1 MLAIFFTQAALAR
14 EPNFNMLL
22 DILYATQTGNAETVA
37 KKLELLA
44 KNQGFNV
51 NLVEMNYH
59 DIISYRLL
67 RNVAIVTSTFGNGEV
82 PEMGIDFWEELK
94 SSKVE
99 MVNLRYGL
107 IALGDKSHQIF
118 CGAGRAISKKLD
130 ELKCIKVIQNL
141 ECDGDTEG
149 TEEWSIKFLEKLK
162 LKAYY
167 NDKV

>member
-1 MLAIFFTQAALAR
+1 
-14 EPNFNMLL
+14 MLL

-51 NLVEMNYH
+51 NLVEMNHH
-59 DIISYRLL
+59 DIISFRLL

-82 PEMGIDFWEELK
+82 PEMGIDFWKELK
-94 SSKVE
+94 KSKVE
-99 MVNLRYGL
+99 MINLRYGL
-107 IALGDKSHQIF
+107 IALGDKSHEIF

-149 TEEWSIKFLEKLK
+149 TDEWSIKFLEKLK

>member
-1 MLAIFFTQAALAR
+1 
-14 EPNFNMLL
+14 MLL

-67 RNVAIVTSTFGNGEV
+67 RNVAIVTSTYGNGEV

-107 IALGDKSHQIF
+107 IALGDKSHEIF

-130 ELKCIKVIQNL
+130 EFKCIKVIQNL

-149 TEEWSIKFLEKLK
+149 TGEWSIKFLEKLK

>member
-1 MLAIFFTQAALAR
+1 
-14 EPNFNMLL
+14 MLL

-37 KKLELLA
+37 KRLQLLA

-51 NLVEMNYH
+51 NLVEMNFH
-59 DIISYRLL
+59 DITSFRLL

-107 IALGDKSHQIF
+107 IALGDKSHEIF

>member
-1 MLAIFFTQAALAR
+1 MLAYFIYTHAALAR
-14 EPNFNMLL
+14 ESNFHMLL

-44 KNQGFNV
+44 KNQGFIV

-59 DIISYRLL
+59 NINTFRQL
-67 RNVAIVTSTFGNGEV
+67 RNVAIVTSTYGNGEV
-82 PEMGIDFWEELK
+82 PDMGIDFWEELK

-107 IALGDKSHQIF
+107 IALGDKSHEIF

-149 TEEWSIKFLEKLK
+149 SYEWSIKFLEKLK
-162 LKAYY
+162 ARANYS
-167 NDKV
+167 D

>member
-1 MLAIFFTQAALAR
+1 
-14 EPNFNMLL
+14 MLL

-51 NLVEMNYH
+51 NLVEMNHH
-59 DIISYRLL
+59 DIISFRLL

-82 PEMGIDFWEELK
+82 PEMGIDFWKELK
-94 SSKVE
+94 KSKVE
-99 MVNLRYGL
+99 MINLRYGL
-107 IALGDKSHQIF
+107 IALGDKSHEIF

>member
-1 MLAIFFTQAALAR
+1 
-14 EPNFNMLL
+14 MLL

-37 KKLELLA
+37 KKLQLLA

-59 DIISYRLL
+59 DITSFRLL
-67 RNVAIVTSTFGNGEV
+67 RNVAIVTSTYGNGEV

-107 IALGDKSHQIF
+107 IALGDKSHEIF

>member
-1 MLAIFFTQAALAR
+1 MI
-14 EPNFNMLL
+14 L

-44 KNQGFNV
+44 KNRGFIV

-59 DIISYRLL
+59 NINSFRQL
-67 RNVAIVTSTFGNGEV
+67 RNVAIVTSTYGYGEV

-94 SSKVE
+94 LSKTEIVY
-99 MVNLRYGL
+99 LRYGL
-107 IALGDKSHQIF
+107 IALGDKSHEIF
-118 CGAGRAISKKLD
+118 CGAVKAISKKMD

-149 TEEWSIKFLEKLK
+149 TYEWSIKFLEKLK

-167 NDKV
+167 YDKV

>member
-1 MLAIFFTQAALAR
+1 
-14 EPNFNMLL
+14 MLL

-51 NLVEMNYH
+51 NLVEMNHH
-59 DIISYRLL
+59 DITSFRLL

-82 PEMGIDFWEELK
+82 PEMGINFWEELK

-107 IALGDKSHQIF
+107 IALGDKSHEIF

>member
-1 MLAIFFTQAALAR
+1 
-14 EPNFNMLL
+14 MLL

-51 NLVEMNYH
+51 NLVEMNNH
-59 DIISYRLL
+59 DITSFRLL

-162 LKAYY
+162 LKAFY

>member
-1 MLAIFFTQAALAR
+1 MI
-14 EPNFNMLL
+14 L
-22 DILYATQTGNAETVA
+22 DILYATQTGNAETVS

-44 KNQGFNV
+44 KNQGFDV

-59 DIISYRLL
+59 NINSFGQL
-67 RNVAIVTSTFGNGEV
+67 RNVAIVTSTYGNGEV

-99 MVNLRYGL
+99 MLNLRYGL
-107 IALGDKSHQIF
+107 IALGDKSHEIF

-149 TEEWSIKFLEKLK
+149 TYEWSIKFLEKLK

>member
-1 MLAIFFTQAALAR
+1 
-14 EPNFNMLL
+14 MLL

-51 NLVEMNYH
+51 NLVEMNFH
-59 DIISYRLL
+59 DITSFRLL

-107 IALGDKSHQIF
+107 IALGDKSHEIF

-149 TEEWSIKFLEKLK
+149 TEEWSIKFLERLK
-162 LKAYY
+162 FKAYY
-167 NDKV
+167 NDKL

>member
-1 MLAIFFTQAALAR
+1 MI
-14 EPNFNMLL
+14 L
-22 DILYATQTGNAETVA
+22 DILYATQTGNAEMVA

-51 NLVEMNYH
+51 NLVEMDHH
-59 DIISYRLL
+59 DITSFRLL

-107 IALGDKSHQIF
+107 IALGDKSHEIF
-118 CGAGRAISKKLD
+118 CGAGKAISKKLD

-149 TEEWSIKFLEKLK
+149 TTEWSIKFLEKLK
-162 LKAYY
+162 SKAYCD
-167 NDKV
+167 DKV

>member
-1 MLAIFFTQAALAR
+1 MI
-14 EPNFNMLL
+14 L

-37 KKLELLA
+37 KKLQLLA

-59 DIISYRLL
+59 NIDSFRLL
-67 RNVAIVTSTFGNGEV
+67 RNVAIVTSTYGNGEV

-107 IALGDKSHQIF
+107 IALGDKSHEIF
-118 CGAGRAISKKLD
+118 CGAGKAISKKLD

-149 TEEWSIKFLEKLK
+149 TTEWSIKFLEKLK
-162 LKAYY
+162 SKAYY